1 MVTLTVVS
9 TFSGVGGIDL
19 AFERAGCRTVLLCEI
34 DKHAR
39 KVLAHRFPGVPIHP
53 DITELTADDL
63 HAAGARPEST
73 VLVGG
78 FPCQDL
84 SVAGARRG
92 LGHGTRSGLYW
103 HLDRLMANFRPAWVV
118 FENVPGL
125 LSAGCP
131 KPCPGGCVPTHGGAM
146 GAVLGSL
153 AERGYGFAYRVL
165 DAQRFGVPQRR
176 ERVVIGDSGAAPA
189 QVLLEPESGAGHP
202 RPRFAT
208 WEGAAREAA
217 KRAGGTVV
225 STLTAHHGRND
236 AASVAGGMFV
246 PMTYQKVIRSGA
258 RADDGS
264 LPAEVW
270 ETREVAATL
279 SPFDLGS
286 DSRATELVVSAQSLA
301 MRGRD
306 EGAAVEL
313 GTGISCGG
321 RAPAVSFHLKQ
332 DPISGSQVPSLGA
345 TSGGAGVLT
354 AETAVRRLTPLECER
369 LQGHPDRWTAVDG
382 MSDSQ
387 RYKQMGNGVAV
398 PVFEWVARRL
408 VKADAALREA
418 VA

>member
-1 MVTLTVVS
+1 MTAAISDQSTGVAMIEEDPGMVTLTVVS

-39 KVLAHRFPGVPIHP
+39 KVLAHRFPDVPIHP
-53 DITELTADDL
+53 DIKELTADDL

-73 VLVGG
+73 VLVAG

-84 SVAGARRG
+84 SVAGPRCG

-103 HLDRLMANFRPAWVV
+103 HLDRLMAEFRPAWVV

-131 KPCPGGCVPTHGGAM
+131 EPCPGGCVATHGGAM

-165 DAQRFGVPQRR
+165 DAQYFGVPQRR
-176 ERVVIGDSGAAPA
+176 ERVVIVGRLGDSGAAPA
-189 QVLLEPESGAGHP
+189 QVLLEPESGTRHP

-208 WEGAAREAA
+208 WPGAARWATS
-217 KRAGGTVV
+217 RVGGAVV
-225 STLTAHHGRND
+225 STLTAHHAR
-236 AASVAGGMFV
+236 SSIV
-246 PMTYQKVIRSGA
+246 PMTYQKA
-258 RADDGS
+258 
-264 LPAEVW
+264 
-270 ETREVAATL
+270 
-279 SPFDLGS
+279 
-286 DSRATELVVSAQSLA
+286 
-301 MRGRD
+301 
-306 EGAAVEL
+306 
-313 GTGISCGG
+313 
-321 RAPAVSFHLKQ
+321 
-332 DPISGSQVPSLGA
+332 
-345 TSGGAGVLT
+345 LT
-354 AETAVRRLTPLECER
+354 AAGIVNNTTVRRLTPLECER
-369 LQGHPDRWTAVDG
+369 LQGHPDGWTAVDG

>member
-39 KVLAHRFPGVPIHP
+39 KVLAHRFPDVPIHP

-63 HAAGARPEST
+63 YAAGARPEST

-92 LGHGTRSGLYW
+92 MGHGTRSGLYW
-103 HLDRLMANFRPAWVV
+103 HLDRLMADFRPAWVV

-131 KPCPGGCVPTHGGAM
+131 EPCPGGCVATHGGAM

-153 AERGYGFAYRVL
+153 AESGYGFAYRVL
-165 DAQRFGVPQRR
+165 DAQYFGVPQRR
-176 ERVVIGDSGAAPA
+176 ERVVIVGRLGDSGAAPA

-208 WEGAAREAA
+208 WEGAARGTT
-217 KRAGGTVV
+217 RRVGGTVV

-236 AASVAGGMFV
+236 ADSVAGGLFV

-286 DSRATELVVSAQSLA
+286 DSRATELVV
-301 MRGRD
+301 G
-306 EGAAVEL
+306 
-313 GTGISCGG
+313 
-321 RAPAVSFHLKQ
+321 
-332 DPISGSQVPSLGA
+332 
-345 TSGGAGVLT
+345 
-354 AETAVRRLTPLECER
+354 VRRLTPFECER
-369 LQGHPDRWTAVDG
+369 LQGHPDGWTDVDG